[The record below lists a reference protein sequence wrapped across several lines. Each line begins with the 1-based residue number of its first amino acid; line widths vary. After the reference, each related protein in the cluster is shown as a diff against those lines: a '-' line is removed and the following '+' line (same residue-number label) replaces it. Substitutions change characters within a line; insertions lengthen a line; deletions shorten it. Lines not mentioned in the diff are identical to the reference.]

1 MRRND
6 IFHNPMQEM
15 QYEKIRMSDFQ
26 QELS

>member
-15 QYEKIRMSDFQ
+15 QYEKNRMSNFQ

>member
-15 QYEKIRMSDFQ
+15 QYEKICMSNFQ

>member
-15 QYEKIRMSDFQ
+15 QYEKIRMSNFQ
-26 QELS
+26 QKLS